1 MAFRILRS
9 KRADFNV
16 LLAIIITLV
25 VGIIII
31 ALGYQINKN
40 SKDVNDDE
48 KCRLSIFTN
57 HVMGKVKKESKVVGF
72 PVAFECPRKRLTIDL
87 AAVEKYGRIDDDL
100 FKQAIA
106 EEMKACWAKVG
117 AGKLDPFR
125 VTHGTVDDSFCLVC
139 DEIVLDD
146 DLQKQM
152 TKENY
157 IMKGFQYWIAAH
169 KLPGI
174 KTSLYEFVSGTKPT
188 EEILRNLKSVE
199 NNPESAFNLLGN
211 RYIVVWR
218 VQKYEPGLFRKI
230 GAAVTGAVV
239 AVAGVALAGVSL
251 GTLSGVAVAAVGAGA
266 GLMVNSV
273 GEGGA
278 QLNEQVLVMPEDR
291 LSYVAPYTA
300 EDYGKMAA
308 SLIGGP
314 LTYFL
319 DATRVE
325 PKEFC
330 GQMIN

>member
-72 PVAFECPRKRLTIDL
+72 PVAFECPRKRLKIEL
-87 AAVEKYGRIDDDL
+87 ADVEKYGKIDDDL

-125 VTHGTVDDSFCLVC
+125 TTHDTVDATFCLVC
-139 DEIVLDD
+139 DEIVIAN
-146 DLQKQM
+146 DLQEQM
-152 TKENY
+152 KKENY
-157 IMKGFQYWIAAH
+157 WMRGFQYWIAKN

-174 KTSLYEFVSGTKPT
+174 KTTLYEFISGTKPT
-188 EEILRNLKSVE
+188 EEVLRQLKVE
-199 NNPESAFNLLGN
+199 ENSDKSAFNLIGN
-211 RYIVVWR
+211 RYIVAWR
-218 VQKYEPGLFRKI
+218 VQKYEPGMWDRIK
-230 GAAVTGAVV
+230 GAVVGAVVYVGAVV
-239 AVAGVALAGVSL
+239 AGAVVGVVTLGTGIVASAAIIGAGVGLGVTMMSE
-251 GTLSGVAVAAVGAGA
+251 GDVQISQSVFIAPEDTLS
-266 GLMVNSV
+266 S
-273 GEGGA
+273 
-278 QLNEQVLVMPEDR
+278 DC
-291 LSYVAPYTA
+291 T
-300 EDYGKMAA
+300 D
-308 SLIGGP
+308 
-314 LTYFL
+314 
-319 DATRVE
+319 
-325 PKEFC
+325 
-330 GQMIN
+330 MIN